1 MMNNQIHNFK
11 KPFKYQN
18 AILILNNLFL
28 YLFLM
33 LENYFCSIWLK
44 QIFSTLKAKI
54 QSFQLFDADLL
65 SRENQSQNRE
75 RVFAR
80 NLHQKSSVKC
90 PDNDHPG
97 PAW

>member
-1 MMNNQIHNFK
+1 
-11 KPFKYQN
+11 
-18 AILILNNLFL
+18 
-28 YLFLM
+28 M
-33 LENYFCSIWLK
+33 LEPSSPGVQSFLIYITNYSYL
-44 QIFSTLKAKI
+44 FSTLKAKI